1 MDEALLT
8 IPDKLSPAD
17 SEWKIFDISQ
27 TQWMEKLSASKSILE
42 KMKCDCHKS
51 VCLDLPQCWKLG
63 LTYTDVCKGTNICKY
78 STSNDT
84 GNDEDVAVNNTESEI
99 DDDEK
104 DDNNNVHS
112 EENDVKENK
121 KEKLT

>member
-1 MDEALLT
+1 MKFFRSDSFKIKIPDPQQLPTTDNELQQHVSVKPMDEALLT

-51 VCLDLPQCWKLG
+51 VCLDLPQC
-63 LTYTDVCKGTNICKY
+63 
-78 STSNDT
+78 
-84 GNDEDVAVNNTESEI
+84 
-99 DDDEK
+99 
-104 DDNNNVHS
+104 
-112 EENDVKENK
+112 
-121 KEKLT
+121 